1 MSRFPVRPSPRRS
14 LILALVAGA
23 AVVLAAC
30 SSSTPPAASGSSS
43 APSAGAP
50 SADQAVASVAPA
62 SAGTPD
68 CVGAGVTFCGHIAI
82 SGGVTRDSDFV
93 SGLFRTSCAEWLKGD
108 QDDPTVLT
116 LPTARVGDVNTDT
129 VIETYKGPGTYD
141 VADLVGNLGGFQVAV
156 GNDLFVA
163 NSKTAGSAT
172 LAADGSGSV
181 TATGMQPAGDG
192 NKVQQPVDLT
202 LTWTCYTK

>member
-1 MSRFPVRPSPRRS
+1 M
-14 LILALVAGA
+14 LALVAGA
-23 AVVLAAC
+23 AVILAAC
-30 SSSTPPAASGSSS
+30 SSSSPPAASGSGSG
-43 APSAGAP
+43 PSAGAP
-50 SADQAVASVAPA
+50 SAAAQAVASVAAA
-62 SAGTPD
+62 SAGAAD

-93 SGLFRTSCAEWLKGD
+93 SSFFRTSCADWLTGNK
-108 QDDPTVLT
+108 DDPTMLT

-163 NSKTAGSAT
+163 DSKTTGSAT